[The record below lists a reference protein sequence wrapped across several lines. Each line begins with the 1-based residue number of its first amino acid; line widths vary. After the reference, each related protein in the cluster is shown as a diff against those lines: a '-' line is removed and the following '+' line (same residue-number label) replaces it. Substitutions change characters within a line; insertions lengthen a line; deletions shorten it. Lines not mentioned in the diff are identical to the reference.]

1 MMQHTRGRQRGFTL
15 IETMVSLVIMLL
27 AMSGLATL
35 LIQNAKI
42 NKSEQLQVDVQS
54 NARNS
59 LSMVVQRL
67 RSAGWD
73 PTDVGIVTVIP
84 DTNTGDNIA
93 EIEIFADFDED
104 GATTTNDEQ
113 VMIRHLNNQIVWRRT
128 AGSAFEILADNIS
141 NDADGDGT
149 IEPMFVLDATP
160 PTRITVQI
168 TAQSPV
174 VDPNTRDFIRY
185 TVSSDV
191 VLRKEL

>member
-1 MMQHTRGRQRGFTL
+1 MKQARGFTL
-15 IETMVSLVIMLL
+15 IETMVSLVILLL
-27 AMSGLATL
+27 AMAGLSSL

-42 NKSEQLQVDVQS
+42 NRSEQLQADVQA

-73 PTDVGIVTVIP
+73 PTDAGIASVAE
-84 DTNTGDNIA
+84 DTNLTDNIA

-128 AGSAFEILADNIS
+128 AASAFEILADNIS

-149 IEPMFVLDATP
+149 IEEMFVLDATP